1 MITTIKAIII
11 DDEFL
16 ARKRISSLLND
27 IKEIELIE
35 ECSSGKEAINMIAS
49 KKPDLI
55 FLDIKLTDMT
65 GFDILNQ
72 IAAADRPLVI
82 FTTAYDEFAVKAFD
96 FFAFDYL
103 LKPFRDERFF
113 QSTNKVIKSFF
124 SNKPQGMDKKIND
137 LLKYI
142 ENPNDDFLEVKQPK
156 LPIKSNGKISFIDK
170 VDIKYIIA
178 SGYYAEI
185 YTEQKK
191 HILRDSLNTL
201 MNQLKS
207 SNFIRIHRSTIVN
220 ISFIKEVISSNYGE
234 LDVKM
239 LDEKLFRISKT
250 YKKEFQNKMGI
261 KLF

>member
-1 MITTIKAIII
+1 MITTIKTIII

-16 ARKRISSLLND
+16 ARKRISNLLND

-35 ECSSGKEAINMIAS
+35 ECSSGKEAINMIAA

-65 GFDILNQ
+65 GFDILNE
-72 IAAADRPLVI
+72 IDAADRPLVI
-82 FTTAYDEFAVKAFD
+82 FTTAYDEFAIKAFD
-96 FFAFDYL
+96 IFAFDYL
-103 LKPFRDERFF
+103 LKPFKDDRFF
-113 QSTNKVIKSFF
+113 QSTTKAIESFF
-124 SNKPQGMDKKIND
+124 SNKSQGLDKKVND

-142 ENPNDDFLEVKQPK
+142 ENPQDGFLEAKQTK
-156 LPIKSNGKISFIDK
+156 LPIKANGKISFIDK

-191 HILRDSLNTL
+191 HILRESLNRL

-220 ISFIKEVISSNYGE
+220 ISGIKEVISSNYGE
-234 LDVKM
+234 FDVKM

-250 YKKEFQNKMGI
+250 HKKEFQNKMGI